1 MEKSTTLELL
11 ITQRRSIKPANMS
24 GRKIA
29 DNMVQHLLEL
39 ADWAPTHG
47 YTEPWYFM
55 VYSGDKVKEF
65 CTQHAEL
72 YKANTP
78 VEKFMQANYD
88 KLLLQGDKA
97 SHVIVACMKRGDNPK
112 IPEIEEVEAVA
123 CAVQNLLLAATA
135 YDLASFWSTGGMTYS
150 PALHQYLE
158 LDEADKVL
166 GLLYLGYPGEELP
179 AGRRIKPLTEKV
191 KWVK

>member
-1 MEKSTTLELL
+1 MEKATTLELL
-11 ITQRRSIKPANMS
+11 ITQRRSVKPANMS

-29 DNMVQHLLEL
+29 DHTVQHLLEL

-47 YTEPWYFM
+47 YTEPWYFI

-65 CTQHAEL
+65 CAQHAAL

-78 VEKFMQANYD
+78 PEKFLQGNFD
-88 KLLLQGDKA
+88 KLLQHGEQA

-158 LDEADKVL
+158 LGEADKVL
-166 GLLYLGYPGEELP
+166 GLLYLGYPGEELH

>member
-1 MEKSTTLELL
+1 MEKSTILELL

-24 GRKIA
+24 GKKIP
-29 DNMVQHLLEL
+29 DPIVHHLLEL

-47 YTEPWYFM
+47 YTEPWYFI
-55 VYSGDKVKEF
+55 VYSGEKVQEF
-65 CTQHAEL
+65 CTAHAEL
-72 YKANTP
+72 YKNNTP
-78 VEKFMQANYD
+78 AEKYTQFNYD
-88 KLLLQGDKA
+88 KLHLMGTKA

-112 IPEIEEVEAVA
+112 IPEVEEVEAVA

-135 YDLASFWSTGGMTYS
+135 YDLASFWSSGGMTYS
-150 PALHQYLE
+150 PALHHYLE
-158 LDEADKVL
+158 LGPADKVL
-166 GLLYLGYPGEELP
+166 GLLYLGYPADELP